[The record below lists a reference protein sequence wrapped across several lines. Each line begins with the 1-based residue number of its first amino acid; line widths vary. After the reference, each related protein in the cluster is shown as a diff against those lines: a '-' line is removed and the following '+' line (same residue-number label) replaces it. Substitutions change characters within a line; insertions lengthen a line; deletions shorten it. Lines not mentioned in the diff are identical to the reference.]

1 MPFSDFTL
9 KKAKEDFQL
18 TLVENDDVFGAIPA
32 ADVDDELSRT
42 LAENVPLALAINTE
56 KARSEFIIAPVL
68 AALRKRF
75 DRKVSLFS
83 GVDFSVDSER
93 NLNGTCDFII
103 SRSPEQFYVAAP
115 VVAVVEA
122 KKENIVGGLGQCL
135 AEMVAARIFNET
147 EKTGVSV
154 VYGVVTTGSA
164 WKFLK
169 LSGERAYIDLLEYHV
184 ENLAKIFGILSVMI
198 G

>member
-1 MPFSDFTL
+1 M
-9 KKAKEDFQL
+9 
-18 TLVENDDVFGAIPA
+18 
-32 ADVDDELSRT
+32 DDELSRT

-68 AALRKRF
+68 AAFRKRF

-83 GVDFSVDSER
+83 GVDFSVDRER

-184 ENLAKIFGILSVMI
+184 ENLATIFGILSVMI